1 MSSYLSFDIA
11 HLRAYFSKGSL
22 RPTDVVREVYERI
35 AQNGVTPVWIHLPD
49 REEAL
54 RRALELEHDPASRE
68 LPLYGIPFAVKDNID
83 VAGVPTSAGCPA
95 YTYVPQ
101 VSATVVRRL
110 VEAGALFIGK
120 TNLDQFATGLVGQRS
135 PFGGCSSVF
144 NPRYI
149 SGGSSSGSAVAVA
162 RGDVSFSLGTD
173 TAGSGRVPAA
183 FNNLIGLKPTRG
195 ALSTAGVV
203 PACRTLDCVTIFTHT
218 SADANLVYE
227 SAAAYD
233 PADPYSRRP
242 SPGEGAA
249 PWLNGKFRFGVPK
262 PAQWEFFGD
271 AAAQNL
277 YEQSIDRLIALGGE
291 RVEIDY
297 APFLA
302 AAQLLY
308 SGPWVA
314 ERLAAIR
321 AFTEKHAAE
330 MHPVVRAIILGGG
343 THTAVGAFEAQYKLA
358 ALRTA
363 TQSEWARMDVMLL
376 PTTGTIYQRTEVEA
390 DPVRLNTNLGHYT
403 NFVNLLD
410 LAAVALPAG
419 FRQNGLPFGV
429 SVIANAWSERSL
441 LVLADR
447 MHRALGGRLGGT
459 EALLEES
466 PALHATPAT
475 AACIEVAVVGAHLTG
490 QPLNSQLTER
500 CARFVRTARTAP
512 GYRLYALKETLPP
525 NPGPAKPGLV
535 RDASFNGPGIEL
547 EIWSVP
553 ENAFGSFV
561 ALVPAP
567 LGIGS
572 ATLDDG
578 SSVKCFICE
587 SYAIAG
593 SLEITQHG
601 GWRGW
606 LHSRAKPAA

>member
-11 HLRAYFSKGSL
+11 HLRAYYQQGTL
-22 RPTDVVREVYERI
+22 RPSELVREVYERI

-49 REEAL
+49 RKEAV
-54 RRALELEHDPASRE
+54 RRALELEHDPASRA

-83 VAGVPTSAGCPA
+83 VAGAPTTAGCPKYA
-95 YTYVPQ
+95 YQPQ

-135 PFGGCSSVF
+135 PYGGCASVF

-162 RGDVSFSLGTD
+162 RGEVSFSLGTD

-203 PACRTLDCVTIFTHT
+203 PACRTLDCVTVFTHT
-218 SADANLVYE
+218 AADADLVYQT
-227 SAAAYD
+227 AAGFDA
-233 PADPYSRRP
+233 ADPYSRRP
-242 SPGEGAA
+242 GPGDGAA
-249 PWLNGKFRFGVPK
+249 PWLRGAFRFGVPK
-262 PAQWEFFGD
+262 PSQWEFFGD
-271 AAAQNL
+271 DGARDL
-277 YEQSIDRLIALGGE
+277 YAQSIERLKSLGGE
-291 RVEIDY
+291 MVEIDY

-308 SGPWVA
+308 AGPWVA
-314 ERLAAIR
+314 ERLTAIQ
-321 AFTEKHAAE
+321 AFAEKYASE
-330 MHPVVRAIILGGG
+330 IHPVVRGIILGGAS
-343 THTAVGAFEAQYKLA
+343 HSAVNAFDAQYKLA
-358 ALRTA
+358 ALRAA
-363 TQSEWARMDVMLL
+363 TLDEWRKMDVMLL
-376 PTTGTIYQRTEVEA
+376 PTTGTIYTRAEVEA
-390 DPVRLNTNLGHYT
+390 DPVRLNSKLGHYT

-429 SVIANAWSERSL
+429 TLIADAWTERAL
-441 LVLADR
+441 LALTDR

-459 EALLEES
+459 EAQVEET
-466 PALHATPAT
+466 PALSVTPAAT
-475 AACIEVAVVGAHLTG
+475 RCVEVAVVGAHLSG

-500 CARFVRTARTAP
+500 GARLVRTTRTAP

-535 RDASFNGPGIEL
+535 RDATFTGPGIEL
-547 EIWSVP
+547 EVWAVP
-553 ENAFGSFV
+553 EDAFGSFV

-572 ATLDDG
+572 ATIEDG

-587 SYAIAG
+587 QYAIAG

-606 LHSRAKPAA
+606 LRSRAQPAA